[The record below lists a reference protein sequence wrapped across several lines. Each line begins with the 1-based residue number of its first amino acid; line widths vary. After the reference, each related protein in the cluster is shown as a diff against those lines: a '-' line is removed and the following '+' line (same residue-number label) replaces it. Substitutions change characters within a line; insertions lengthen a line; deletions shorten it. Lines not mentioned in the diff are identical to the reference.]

1 MYVKLLVIK
10 NMQIQ
15 QHSGYAVAGN
25 LLNDSKLNSKVTIN
39 LDCADIST
47 DYTKIVHK
55 TLASSTTKYLRKMSE
70 IEDISYPRFN
80 KDLEKTFTENLENI
94 LWRKFDYNNIEKC
107 QSIFPYLE
115 RFLHNLTSNG
125 KNVKVFVPED
135 LFGYFRF
142 IAEKKGCEVELIKT
156 SKDYKIDIESFNNIS
171 TKDDDQTRV
180 LLWLNPINPTQSV
193 YTKEEI
199 TTLKDKINQNFDIIL
214 EDLTFAELYNGRYP
228 DGVLNGYRTS
238 FECEDIDKIRNIQK
252 PYFLCQT
259 HALKDKTMIL
269 YSIAK
274 SLYAKDRISMVY
286 TPENLKQYI
295 IDDKSPNE
303 KFDGYPIVE
312 QLVEDLLKNKVP
324 IINAHTEFY
333 KETHQHIVN
342 ECNIF
347 NMKLQHLFGK
357 NIDFIKPIPKE
368 WKSANTL
375 IINVKNLYNSL
386 KENHLINEKHVEN
399 YADMYEFFITNTKTK
414 MIPGSLN
421 NMTDENLYFRL
432 PLGGLKVKENI
443 TQFFKNLYSFIVQN
457 KENIYFATQYG
468 PPSTFGSMDFLL
480 TQQKPLSIFE
490 RDWYSKDDTD
500 KPKHAPQTLK
510 TKQSYEGTFL
520 SK

>member
-1 MYVKLLVIK
+1 
-10 NMQIQ
+10 MQKQ

-25 LLNDSKLNSKVTIN
+25 LLNDDKLNCKVIIN

-47 DYTKIVHK
+47 DYTGVVSK
-55 TLASSTTKYLRKMSE
+55 TIKNSMEKYLQQMSKTQ
-70 IEDISYPRFN
+70 DISYPRFN
-80 KDLEKTFTENLENI
+80 KNLEKTFADSLESI
-94 LWRKFDYNNIEKC
+94 LWNKIDYNNIEKC

-115 RFLHNLTSNG
+115 KFLHNLTGSG

-142 IAEKKGCEVELIKT
+142 LAEKRGCEVELIKT
-156 SKDYKIDIESFNNIS
+156 SKDYKIDIESLNNIS
-171 TKDDDQTRV
+171 TQDADQIRI

-193 YTKEEI
+193 YTEEEI
-199 TTLKDKINQNFDIIL
+199 KTLKDKINQNFNIIL
-214 EDLTFAELYNGRYP
+214 EDLTFAEIYNGKYP
-228 DGVLNGYRTS
+228 DGVLNGHRTS
-238 FECEDIDKIRNIQK
+238 FECEDIDKMKNIQK

-259 HALKDKTMIL
+259 QELKDKTMVL

-333 KETHQHIVN
+333 KETHQHIVDG
-342 ECNIF
+342 CNIF

-368 WKSANTL
+368 WQSANTL
-375 IINVKNLYNSL
+375 IIDVKNLYNSL
-386 KENHLINEKHVEN
+386 KENHLINEKHGDN
-399 YADMYEFFITNTKTK
+399 YADMYEFFINNTGTK

-432 PLGGLKVKENI
+432 PLGGLNVKENI
-443 TQFFKNLYSFIVQN
+443 TQFFKNLSSFIVQN
-457 KENIYFATQYG
+457 KENIKFSMQQDF
-468 PPSTFGSMDFLL
+468 PSMFGSMDFLL
-480 TQQKPLSIFE
+480 TQQKPLSMLE

-500 KPKHAPQTLK
+500 KPKHSPQTIK